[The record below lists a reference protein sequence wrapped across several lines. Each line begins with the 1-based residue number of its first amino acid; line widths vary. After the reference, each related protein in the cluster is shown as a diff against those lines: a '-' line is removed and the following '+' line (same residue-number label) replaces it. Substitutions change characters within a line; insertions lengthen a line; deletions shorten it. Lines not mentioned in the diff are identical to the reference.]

1 MVSED
6 KLIRQGIRYTDS
18 LFKEISKRLTHDI
31 AEYDTLEEYLEAH
44 SDYVVSNPLQTTGYD
59 AVMTRL
65 ILQSTNNIKYNRQA
79 QRKLTQVVIEDTV
92 GKLIS
97 NVGEDIKTSVREIV
111 ATGFNEKKAP
121 TDIAKDIDA
130 KIESINKTRARTI
143 ARTEVK
149 RANTVSNYI
158 VSKERGAD
166 AYYVDCHPDAC
177 PLCVEYYGEGNNAPG
192 NDRGHDNIYPIDD
205 VEHLPPVH
213 PNCRCSATFIKS
225 NTNDE

>member
-130 KIESINKTRARTI
+130 KIESINTSSDGSLPSPSSPQAR
-143 ARTEVK
+143 K
-149 RANTVSNYI
+149 
-158 VSKERGAD
+158 
-166 AYYVDCHPDAC
+166 PDSGLIILN
-177 PLCVEYYGEGNNAPG
+177 P
-192 NDRGHDNIYPIDD
+192 
-205 VEHLPPVH
+205 
-213 PNCRCSATFIKS
+213 
-225 NTNDE
+225 